1 MEICNIAKVK
11 GNLLVK
17 QLFTLLKECA
27 LDWYTNIE
35 ELAIQANGIKLGVK
49 INSSDN
55 VSMEELENMSQ
66 GKRITNEDKG
76 NIYIKIDYNCFWTLH
91 YTIF

>member
-1 MEICNIAKVK
+1 MEIWNIAKVK

-17 QLFTLLKECA
+17 QVFTLLKECA

-35 ELAIQANGIKLGVK
+35 ELTIQANGIKLGVK

-55 VSMEELENMSQ
+55 VSMEELENVSQ

-76 NIYIKIDYNCFWTLH
+76 NIYNKIGYNCFWTLH